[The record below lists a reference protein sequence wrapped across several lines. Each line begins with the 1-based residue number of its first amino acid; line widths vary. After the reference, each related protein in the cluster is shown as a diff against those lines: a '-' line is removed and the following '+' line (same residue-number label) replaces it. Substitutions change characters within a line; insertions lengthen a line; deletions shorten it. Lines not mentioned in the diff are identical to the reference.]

1 MIESRRNFLRSLG
14 IGAAAG
20 AAVGWPFRRAS
31 ATYAV
36 DTDMALQSGGLIRL
50 DSNENAYGPSPRV
63 TNALRSSHAMVNRYP
78 FLKHDEVLEQIASFH
93 QVKQEQVLLGC
104 GSTEMLRVAAC
115 AFLGNG
121 RQLIQASPTFEA
133 IEHYAK
139 AVGSEVVS
147 VGLNHGFAHDLDY
160 MLARVGTSTGLV
172 YICNPNNPT
181 ASITPR
187 QDLERF
193 IAKLPATVRVLI
205 DEAYHH
211 YVPKSGMYSS
221 FIDRPVN
228 DKRVIVTRTFSKA
241 YGLAGLR
248 LGYAIAS
255 PKVVEE
261 MRKFLTEAGLNAIV
275 AEVAGL
281 VLGDTEGLIKLVK
294 RNSDDRQEFFNSA
307 MVRRLKPIS
316 SSANFVMMNTEHPAQ
331 ELIGH
336 FRKHNV
342 LIGRQFP
349 PMNDYIRV
357 SLGTPDEMRAFW
369 RVWDMLPWSKQ
380 LMQH

>member
-1 MIESRRNFLRSLG
+1 M
-14 IGAAAG
+14 
-20 AAVGWPFRRAS
+20 
-31 ATYAV
+31 YA
-36 DTDMALQSGGLIRL
+36 
-50 DSNENAYGPSPRV
+50 
-63 TNALRSSHAMVNRYP
+63 
-78 FLKHDEVLEQIASFH
+78 
-93 QVKQEQVLLGC
+93 
-104 GSTEMLRVAAC
+104 
-115 AFLGNG
+115 
-121 RQLIQASPTFEA
+121 
-133 IEHYAK
+133 
-139 AVGSEVVS
+139 
-147 VGLNHGFAHDLDY
+147 
-160 MLARVGTSTGLV
+160 
-172 YICNPNNPT
+172 
-181 ASITPR
+181 
-187 QDLERF
+187 
-193 IAKLPATVRVLI
+193 
-205 DEAYHH
+205 
-211 YVPKSGMYSS
+211 S